1 MCFSQGGQPTLP
13 EPIAMCF
20 SGGKDSSLA
29 LLALQ
34 HEGTYRVETLI
45 TTVTDACDRVS
56 MHGVRRSLLRAQAA
70 SLGAGLAE
78 VVVPPKS
85 SNEVYERAMAREF
98 DRQYASGI
106 RRVAFGDICLED
118 LREYRERQLAECGL
132 ETVFP
137 IWGQPTDRLARSFI
151 RDGFEA
157 VTVCVSLSML
167 DASFAGRAFD
177 TAFLADLPPSADPCG
192 ENGEFHTFVS
202 AGPIYSRSVPVARGE
217 VVERDRFRLLR
228 SGLPAGRGIRRAARH
243 RLAHPTCT
251 RVTTMS
257 LAQALQ
263 GVKVLDLSRLL
274 PGPFLTM
281 ILADLGADVVKVEEP
296 RRGDYMRG
304 FPPRGDGASGRY
316 LSINRNKRSVTMDLK
331 DDRERERFLRMAERA
346 DVVVESFR
354 PGVVDRLGVGY
365 AALSARNERIILC
378 SISGYGQ
385 TGPYRDRAGHDINYL
400 ALAGVLGMSG
410 QDPDG
415 PPALAGV
422 QIADLG
428 GGAMW
433 GAIAILAAIVDR
445 ERTGRGAHL
454 DISMTEGAL
463 ALLASEFG
471 IVHAEPSP
479 PTRGTGLLNGG
490 AARYGVYATSD
501 GKYLSVGALEPQ
513 FLGRLAAATGLELR
527 PGPESD
533 ADLRRQLTRVIATR
547 TRDEWARIL
556 AEHDCCCEPVL
567 ELDEVPEHVL
577 HRKRGLF
584 FEIPEGD
591 PAGTLQ
597 VRTAPRD
604 AGREAAGSA
613 AGGAQRRGFSGVRGV
628 GAPHRGAW
636 WSTLQGWRRW
646 MRSGSSP
653 SKQVE

>member
-1 MCFSQGGQPTLP
+1 
-13 EPIAMCF
+13 
-20 SGGKDSSLA
+20 
-29 LLALQ
+29 
-34 HEGTYRVETLI
+34 
-45 TTVTDACDRVS
+45 
-56 MHGVRRSLLRAQAA
+56 
-70 SLGAGLAE
+70 
-78 VVVPPKS
+78 
-85 SNEVYERAMAREF
+85 
-98 DRQYASGI
+98 
-106 RRVAFGDICLED
+106 
-118 LREYRERQLAECGL
+118 
-132 ETVFP
+132 
-137 IWGQPTDRLARSFI
+137 
-151 RDGFEA
+151 
-157 VTVCVSLSML
+157 
-167 DASFAGRAFD
+167 
-177 TAFLADLPPSADPCG
+177 
-192 ENGEFHTFVS
+192 
-202 AGPIYSRSVPVARGE
+202 
-217 VVERDRFRLLR
+217 
-228 SGLPAGRGIRRAARH
+228 
-243 RLAHPTCT
+243 
-251 RVTTMS
+251 MS

-281 ILADLGADVVKVEEP
+281 ILADLGAGVVKVEEP
-296 RRGDYMRG
+296 RRGDYMRN

-445 ERTGRGAHL
+445 ERTGRGTHL

-501 GKYLSVGALEPQ
+501 GKYLSVGALEPR
-513 FLGRLAAATGLELR
+513 FLGRLAAAAGLELR
-527 PGPESD
+527 PGPEGD
-533 ADLRRQLTRVIATR
+533 ADLRGQLTRVIATR
-547 TRDEWARIL
+547 TRDEWARVL

-567 ELDEVPEHVL
+567 ELDEVPDHPL
-577 HRKRGLF
+577 HRERGLF
-584 FEIPEGD
+584 FEVPEGES
-591 PAGTLQ
+591 AGTLQ
-597 VRTAPRD
+597 VRTPLGMPDERRPAPTL
-604 AGREAAGSA
+604 GQHNEEVFREYGVEDLDPDPSA
-613 AGGAQRRGFSGVRGV
+613 SKPGA
-628 GAPHRGAW
+628 
-636 WSTLQGWRRW
+636 
-646 MRSGSSP
+646 
-653 SKQVE
+653 

>member
-1 MCFSQGGQPTLP
+1 
-13 EPIAMCF
+13 
-20 SGGKDSSLA
+20 
-29 LLALQ
+29 
-34 HEGTYRVETLI
+34 
-45 TTVTDACDRVS
+45 
-56 MHGVRRSLLRAQAA
+56 
-70 SLGAGLAE
+70 
-78 VVVPPKS
+78 
-85 SNEVYERAMAREF
+85 
-98 DRQYASGI
+98 
-106 RRVAFGDICLED
+106 
-118 LREYRERQLAECGL
+118 
-132 ETVFP
+132 
-137 IWGQPTDRLARSFI
+137 
-151 RDGFEA
+151 
-157 VTVCVSLSML
+157 
-167 DASFAGRAFD
+167 
-177 TAFLADLPPSADPCG
+177 
-192 ENGEFHTFVS
+192 
-202 AGPIYSRSVPVARGE
+202 
-217 VVERDRFRLLR
+217 
-228 SGLPAGRGIRRAARH
+228 
-243 RLAHPTCT
+243 
-251 RVTTMS
+251 MS
-257 LAQALQ
+257 LARALQ

-296 RRGDYMRG
+296 RRGDYMRD

-316 LSINRNKRSVTMDLK
+316 LSVNRNKRSVTMDLK

-513 FLGRLAAATGLELR
+513 FLGRLAGAAGLDVR
-527 PGPESD
+527 PGPEGD

-547 TRDEWARIL
+547 TRDEWVRIL

-567 ELDEVPEHVL
+567 ELDEVPEHAL
-577 HRKRGLF
+577 HRERGLF

-591 PAGTLQ
+591 SAGTLQ
-597 VRTAPRD
+597 VRTPLGMPDARRPAPTLGQHND
-604 AGREAAGSA
+604 EVFREYGVTDPEPGPPASKP
-613 AGGAQRRGFSGVRGV
+613 GA
-628 GAPHRGAW
+628 
-636 WSTLQGWRRW
+636 
-646 MRSGSSP
+646 
-653 SKQVE
+653 

>member
-1 MCFSQGGQPTLP
+1 
-13 EPIAMCF
+13 
-20 SGGKDSSLA
+20 
-29 LLALQ
+29 
-34 HEGTYRVETLI
+34 
-45 TTVTDACDRVS
+45 
-56 MHGVRRSLLRAQAA
+56 
-70 SLGAGLAE
+70 
-78 VVVPPKS
+78 
-85 SNEVYERAMAREF
+85 
-98 DRQYASGI
+98 
-106 RRVAFGDICLED
+106 
-118 LREYRERQLAECGL
+118 
-132 ETVFP
+132 
-137 IWGQPTDRLARSFI
+137 
-151 RDGFEA
+151 
-157 VTVCVSLSML
+157 
-167 DASFAGRAFD
+167 
-177 TAFLADLPPSADPCG
+177 
-192 ENGEFHTFVS
+192 
-202 AGPIYSRSVPVARGE
+202 
-217 VVERDRFRLLR
+217 
-228 SGLPAGRGIRRAARH
+228 
-243 RLAHPTCT
+243 
-251 RVTTMS
+251 MS
-257 LAQALQ
+257 LARALQ

-296 RRGDYMRG
+296 RRGDYMRD

-316 LSINRNKRSVTMDLK
+316 LSVNRNKRSVTMDLK

-445 ERTGRGAHL
+445 ERTGRGTHL

-513 FLGRLAAATGLELR
+513 FLGRLAGAAGLDVR
-527 PGPESD
+527 PGPEGD

-547 TRDEWARIL
+547 TRDEWARVL

-567 ELDEVPEHVL
+567 ELDEVPEHAL
-577 HRKRGLF
+577 HRERGLF

-591 PAGTLQ
+591 SAGTLQ
-597 VRTAPRD
+597 VRTPLGMPDARRPAPTLGQHND
-604 AGREAAGSA
+604 EVFREYGVTDPEPDPPASKP
-613 AGGAQRRGFSGVRGV
+613 GA
-628 GAPHRGAW
+628 
-636 WSTLQGWRRW
+636 
-646 MRSGSSP
+646 
-653 SKQVE
+653 